1 MTAVIERENKI
12 IRSELDNLKSE
23 VKQACEVKASFKA
36 REQLIRFENV
46 LRFYSNIYDL
56 DDNYEKEVFEMKL
69 KVFRHNGLEDVQ
81 NCMLGEL
88 RSLALDVKYLSKM

>member
-23 VKQACEVKASFKA
+23 VEQACAVKASFKA

-46 LRFYSNIYDL
+46 LRFYSSIYDL
-56 DDNYEKEVFEMKL
+56 GNSYQKAIFEMKL
-69 KVFRHNGLEDVQ
+69 RIFRHKELENVQ
-81 NCMLGEL
+81 NDMLEEI